1 MRFVDFQNNQIADVL
16 NPMLSRVKV
25 ASDWKTWFC

>member
-16 NPMLSRVKV
+16 NLMLSRVKV